1 MSGRSLSAV
10 LLYLLYSPTL
20 ALLPPELVITEHL
33 ITETDSVTLH
43 CRTPSGQ
50 TVHQCFVY
58 SVETKNSVSFSC
70 MKTLTA
76 TELLIHSNQSAPAVV
91 QVQCFYTVKY
101 GDIKSPSPHSGT
113 SFITIQNVM
122 RSKSTPSAFTPP
134 PYPRH
139 SPSWTLTNNDGVF
152 TSTSK
157 PDGAASL
164 TPPTPFFLTGPPTES
179 QPKQIQTQG
188 KSSSSS
194 GPSSRWPTGWT
205 LTNNDGVFTS
215 TLNPGGAASG
225 GSDEKNKDK
234 ATGMWI
240 LTLII
245 AVACFGVIVGVILLG
260 LMLWRT
266 ESERRK
272 RQKDETEDEYHMYC
286 TVTDDLTP
294 PAKTDIVYS
303 KVERH

>member
-91 QVQCFYTVKY
+91 QVRCFYTVKY
-101 GDIKSPSPHSGT
+101 GDIKSPSPHSGI

-134 PYPRH
+134 PCPCH
-139 SPSWTLTNNDGVF
+139 S
-152 TSTSK
+152 
-157 PDGAASL
+157 A
-164 TPPTPFFLTGPPTES
+164 
-179 QPKQIQTQG
+179 
-188 KSSSSS
+188 
-194 GPSSRWPTGWT
+194 GWT

-245 AVACFGVIVGVILLG
+245 AVACFGVIVGVISLG

-266 ESERRK
+266 DSERRK
-272 RQKDETEDEYHMYC
+272 RQKDETEVEYHMYC
-286 TVTDDLTP
+286 TMTDDLTP
-294 PAKTDIVYS
+294 PVKTDIVYR

>member
-1 MSGRSLSAV
+1 MAGRSLSAV

-76 TELLIHSNQSAPAVV
+76 TELLIHSKQSAPAVV
-91 QVQCFYTVKY
+91 QVRCYYTVKY
-101 GDIKSPSPHSGT
+101 GDIISPSPHSGT
-113 SFITIQNVM
+113 SFITIQ
-122 RSKSTPSAFTPP
+122 S
-134 PYPRH
+134 
-139 SPSWTLTNNDGVF
+139 
-152 TSTSK
+152 
-157 PDGAASL
+157 
-164 TPPTPFFLTGPPTES
+164 
-179 QPKQIQTQG
+179 
-188 KSSSSS
+188 
-194 GPSSRWPTGWT
+194 WT

-240 LTLII
+240 FTLII

-266 ESERRK
+266 DSERIK
-272 RQKDETEDEYHMYC
+272 WQKYETEGEYHMYC
-286 TVTDDLTP
+286 TVTADLTP
-294 PAKTDIVYS
+294 PVKTHIVYR

>member
-1 MSGRSLSAV
+1 MAGRSLSAV

-43 CRTPSGQ
+43 CRTPSDQ

-58 SVETKNSVSFSC
+58 SVETKNRVSFSC

-76 TELLIHSNQSAPAVV
+76 TELLIHSKQSAPAVV
-91 QVQCFYTVKY
+91 QVRCFYTVKF

-113 SFITIQNVM
+113 SFITIQ
-122 RSKSTPSAFTPP
+122 
-134 PYPRH
+134 
-139 SPSWTLTNNDGVF
+139 
-152 TSTSK
+152 
-157 PDGAASL
+157 
-164 TPPTPFFLTGPPTES
+164 
-179 QPKQIQTQG
+179 
-188 KSSSSS
+188 
-194 GPSSRWPTGWT
+194 TGWT
-205 LTNNDGVFTS
+205 LTNTDGVFTS

-240 LTLII
+240 LKLII

-272 RQKDETEDEYHMYC
+272 RQKDETEGEYHMYC

>member
-1 MSGRSLSAV
+1 MAGRSLSAV

-43 CRTPSGQ
+43 CRTPSDQ

-58 SVETKNSVSFSC
+58 SVETKNRVSFSC

-76 TELLIHSNQSAPAVV
+76 TELLIHSKQSAPAVV
-91 QVQCFYTVKY
+91 QVRCFYTVKF

-113 SFITIQNVM
+113 SFITIQ
-122 RSKSTPSAFTPP
+122 
-134 PYPRH
+134 
-139 SPSWTLTNNDGVF
+139 
-152 TSTSK
+152 
-157 PDGAASL
+157 
-164 TPPTPFFLTGPPTES
+164 
-179 QPKQIQTQG
+179 
-188 KSSSSS
+188 
-194 GPSSRWPTGWT
+194 TGWT
-205 LTNNDGVFTS
+205 LTNTDGVFTS

-234 ATGMWI
+234 GMWI
-240 LTLII
+240 LKLII

-272 RQKDETEDEYHMYC
+272 RQKDETEGEYHMYC